1 MPNRPEA
8 RLQPDKTLK
17 QQHQQQLLLPM
28 MLPMSLPRIRPW
40 TGKGRQIRG
49 GQDGRARRL
58 TRRSSPGS
66 SRFACLHVL
75 FSVIVFVSVSVPLC
89 VSFWHCLT
97 SIYLKEALIP
107 NPAWQELN
115 SLLKKAAAYSTFLRE
130 RLQKS
135 QEESI
140 AQKASTNASEAKF
153 DKRQPRLVTGAT
165 MRDYQLDGVQWLISL
180 YENGL
185 NGILGDEM
193 GLGKTL
199 QVIALLAHLWDM
211 KVFNT

>member
-1 MPNRPEA
+1 
-8 RLQPDKTLK
+8 
-17 QQHQQQLLLPM
+17 
-28 MLPMSLPRIRPW
+28 
-40 TGKGRQIRG
+40 
-49 GQDGRARRL
+49 
-58 TRRSSPGS
+58 
-66 SRFACLHVL
+66 
-75 FSVIVFVSVSVPLC
+75 VSVR
-89 VSFWHCLT
+89 HCLT
-97 SIYLKEALIP
+97 TNYPKETLKP
-107 NPAWQELN
+107 NPARQELN

-135 QEESI
+135 QEEESI
-140 AQKASTNASEAKF
+140 ARRTSTNASEVKF